1 MTAKKLLVAAV
12 IGLLSLPG
20 AAFAQG
26 TVAAQEAA
34 GIVTGE
40 KSRWR
45 GSSLSYSNVF
55 TTISLDK
62 AAEPTW
68 NPYYAQ
74 NVQIAP
80 RYYFFDD
87 IYASVIWS
95 LEQELTDS
103 DWTATKREVMWS
115 DVFLDVGYSGW
126 TEPTTKLRFN
136 GSVRFGLPASKVS
149 QAQTLVFA
157 ASPSVRVSRSFDVLQ
172 GLTVGLGGRWTQRFH
187 NSSTS
192 EYDAVGIVKCT
203 KESPACERSQSTG
216 ILNAWGDYSVGPSLA
231 LMATDKLYLSA
242 DLRLGKSFVYED
254 TNASRLPGHGS
265 GGGDLDVIALD
276 TGFSGRYNQYFGV
289 SASYFLMDE
298 LTITAGMATPSAQL
312 DPEGL
317 RRSPF
322 FNRFTQVFF
331 DLDFNLDAIA
341 SRF

>member
-45 GSSLSYSNVF
+45 GSSVSYSNVF
-55 TTISLDK
+55 TTISLKKD
-62 AAEPTW
+62 AEPTW

-87 IYASVIWS
+87 IYTSLIWS

-103 DWTATKREVMWS
+103 DWTTMKREVMWS

-136 GSVRFGLPASKVS
+136 GSVRFALPASKVS

-157 ASPSVRVSRSFDVLQ
+157 ASPSVRVSRSFDVLG
-172 GLTVGLGGRWTQRFH
+172 GLTVGLGARWTQRFH

-192 EYDAVGIVKCT
+192 EYDAVGIVKCS

-242 DLRLGKSFVYED
+242 DMRFGQAFLYDDANLGQV
-254 TNASRLPGHGS
+254 PGQ
-265 GGGDLDVIALD
+265 GGGGLPVTDLETD
-276 TGFSGRYNQYFGV
+276 FSGRYNSYFGL

-298 LTITAGMATPSAQL
+298 LTLTAGVATPSPQL

>member
-1 MTAKKLLVAAV
+1 MTAKQLLVAAV

-74 NVQIAP
+74 SLQIAP
-80 RYYFFDD
+80 RYYFYDD
-87 IYASVIWS
+87 FYTSVIWS

-103 DWTATKREVMWS
+103 DWTSTKRELLWS
-115 DVFLDVGYSGW
+115 DVFVDVGYSGW

-136 GSVRFGLPASKVS
+136 GSIRFALPASKIS
-149 QAQTLVFA
+149 QAQTQVFA
-157 ASPSVRVSRSFDVLQ
+157 ASPTFRVTRNFGVLQ
-172 GLTVGLGGRWTQRFH
+172 GLTVGLAGRWTQRFH
-187 NSSTS
+187 TSTTP
-192 EYDAVGIVKCT
+192 EYDAVGIVGCT
-203 KESPACERSQSTG
+203 KESSACERSRSTG
-216 ILNAWGDYSVGPSLA
+216 VLNAWGDYSVGPSLA

-242 DLRLGKSFVYED
+242 DLRFGQSFLYDESAVD
-254 TNASRLPGHGS
+254 LSGHGS
-265 GGGDLDVIALD
+265 GGADLGVRDLD
-276 TGFSGRYNQYFGV
+276 TNFSGRYNQYFGL

-298 LTITAGMATPSAQL
+298 LTITAGVATPSPQL
-312 DPEGL
+312 DLEGL

>member
-1 MTAKKLLVAAV
+1 MTAKQLLVAAV

-26 TVAAQEAA
+26 AVAAQEAA
-34 GIVTGE
+34 GIVSGE

-55 TTISLDK
+55 TTISLKKDV
-62 AAEPTW
+62 EPTW

-87 IYASVIWS
+87 VYASVIWS

-103 DWTATKREVMWS
+103 DWTTTKREVMWS
-115 DVFLDVGYSGW
+115 DVFVDLGYSGW

-136 GSVRFGLPASKVS
+136 GSVRLALPASKIS
-149 QAQTLVFA
+149 QAQTQLFA

-172 GLTVGLGGRWTQRFH
+172 GLTLGLGGRWTQRFH
-187 NSSTS
+187 NSTTA
-192 EYDAVGIVKCT
+192 EYDAVGIVKCS
-203 KESPACERSQSTG
+203 KESPTCERSQSTG
-216 ILNAWGDYSVGPSLA
+216 VLNAWGDYSVGPSVS

-242 DLRLGKSFVYED
+242 DLRFGQAFLYED
-254 TNASRLPGHGS
+254 STEAVV
-265 GGGDLDVIALD
+265 GGIGNGGRNID
-276 TGFSGRYNQYFGV
+276 TDFSGRYNQYFAMA
-289 SASYFLMDE
+289 ASYFLMDE
-298 LTITAGMATPSAQL
+298 LTITAGLATPSAQL

-317 RRSPF
+317 HRSPF